1 MTQEVEREEQ
11 NTQEWDIKEKIDTA
25 LEVYKDIS
33 RQIQFADT
41 KAGLILAWH
50 GASLGFL
57 TKIIVDAIGKFQTV
71 GWKLATLFSFGC
83 ALIAALASIGFAFS
97 VILPRLKDTTCQ
109 RECMFWI
116 YHIRCEDFNRDLER
130 FKKNLN
136 DPERVLDCISRSVVA
151 VAEVLKEKYTHLR
164 YSLLFLLAALG
175 FEVLTIFVL
184 AKGLLNQTP

>member
-1 MTQEVEREEQ
+1 MPQEVEREEQ
-11 NTQEWDIKEKIDTA
+11 SNREWNIKEKINTA

-57 TKIIVDAIGKFQTV
+57 TKIVVDAIEKFHNI
-71 GWKLATLFSFGC
+71 GWKLATLFFFGC

-130 FKKNLN
+130 FKENLN
-136 DPERVLDCISRSVVA
+136 NPERVFDCISRSVVN
-151 VAEVLKEKYTHLR
+151 VAGVLKEKYTHLKC
-164 YSLLFLLAALG
+164 SLLCLLVALG
-175 FEVLTIFVL
+175 FEVLTILIL
-184 AKGLLNQTP
+184 AIGLLNQTH

>member
-1 MTQEVEREEQ
+1 MPQEVEREEQ
-11 NTQEWDIKEKIDTA
+11 NSQEWDGKKKIDTA
-25 LEVYKDIS
+25 LEIYKDIS

-57 TKIIVDAIGKFQTV
+57 TKIVVDAIEKFHNI

-83 ALIAALASIGFAFS
+83 ALIAALSSIGFAFS

-130 FKKNLN
+130 FKENLN
-136 DPERVLDCISRSVVA
+136 NPERVFDCISRSVVA
-151 VAEVLKEKYTHLR
+151 VAGVLKEKYTHLKC
-164 YSLLFLLAALG
+164 SLLCLLVALG
-175 FEVLTIFVL
+175 FEVLTILIL
-184 AKGLLNQTP
+184 AIGLLNQTH